1 MEGRTSHR
9 TRVLRVNVLALAL
22 YAVFAATAFGW
33 RTWVQWQ
40 RTGDTGLRMSA
51 TPGSRQ
57 WRAKLGFIAALI
69 AGLAAPIAGLAGI
82 ETNAVLDHNGL
93 RYTGAAIALIG
104 ILLTGAA
111 QWQMGESWRIG
122 VDPTEHTTLVT
133 NGVFGVVRN
142 PIFTAMVI
150 NAIGLT
156 LLVANNVAVVG
167 LVALIVALEIQVRLV
182 EEPYLRTTHGGEYTN
197 YAARAGR
204 FLPGIGRQVT
214 PPQHPEPPVHRTD
227 PHASA

>member
-40 RTGDTGLRMSA
+40 RTGDTGLR
-51 TPGSRQ
+51 
-57 WRAKLGFIAALI
+57 
-69 AGLAAPIAGLAGI
+69 
-82 ETNAVLDHNGL
+82 
-93 RYTGAAIALIG
+93 YTGAAIALIG

-122 VDPTEHTTLVT
+122 VDLTEHTTLVT

-142 PIFTAMVI
+142 PIFTAMVV